1 MPIKNA
7 IWCCTIKVDTV
18 NSKSQYPIYRKG
30 ETGGK
35 RDGSE
40 STEIQHGIRRTLKGM
55 MQQPAEKPGGKQ
67 SFLKTV

>member
-18 NSKSQYPIYRKG
+18 NSKSQYIEKEKQEAR
-30 ETGGK
+30 
-35 RDGSE
+35 RDDSE

-55 MQQPAEKPGGKQ
+55 MQQPAEKPGGKH
-67 SFLKTV
+67 SFLKMV

>member
-18 NSKSQYPIYRKG
+18 NSKSQYIEKEKQEAR
-30 ETGGK
+30 
-35 RDGSE
+35 RDDSE

-67 SFLKTV
+67 SFLKTL

>member
-1 MPIKNA
+1 MSIKNA

-18 NSKSQYPIYRKG
+18 NSKSQYIEKEKQEAR
-30 ETGGK
+30 

-40 STEIQHGIRRTLKGM
+40 STEIQHGIHRTLKGM

>member
-18 NSKSQYPIYRKG
+18 NSKSQYIEKEKQEAR
-30 ETGGK
+30 
-35 RDGSE
+35 RDDSE

-67 SFLKTV
+67 SFLKMV

>member
-35 RDGSE
+35 KRWL
-40 STEIQHGIRRTLKGM
+40 GINGNTTRNTPYIEGDDAAAR
-55 MQQPAEKPGGKQ
+55 
-67 SFLKTV
+67 